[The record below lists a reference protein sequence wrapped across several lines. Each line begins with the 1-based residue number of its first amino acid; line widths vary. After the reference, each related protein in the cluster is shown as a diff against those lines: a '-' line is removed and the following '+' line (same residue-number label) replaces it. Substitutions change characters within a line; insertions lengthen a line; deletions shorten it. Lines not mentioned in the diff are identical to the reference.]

1 MHTELA
7 YRENGGIAV
16 ALLWDRETNEL
27 TVRVADGRTGDSFSL
42 AVRGRDG
49 LDVFYHPYAYV
60 PFTREAG
67 RSGVGAG
74 DSA

>member
-7 YRENGGIAV
+7 YRANGGISV

-27 TVRVADGRTGDSFSL
+27 TVRVEDGRSGDSFSVDVG
-42 AVRGRDG
+42 ARDG
-49 LDVFYHPYAYV
+49 LDVFHHPYAY
-60 PFTREAG
+60 RAEHR
-67 RSGVGAG
+67 RSGVNAY